1 MIATRSDRVDSSNTF
16 MQVIKGVF
24 FEPVGC
30 LADFPSDQFL
40 EIATRLFGRRKRSS
54 PSGSRSYW
62 HLLNLIQAANKNFD
76 ESERQLIEALEV
88 QAVEA
93 AHAYEDVVPAVSEL
107 KTMGVELFLTTS
119 LSATAAEHFLERSF
133 LKEFFSAVWNR
144 DNAGGVK
151 TAPLAC
157 ALGAT
162 SLKPEEVIFL
172 TDTLE
177 GLKVSKTV
185 GIPSIL
191 MMNDPDEAMR
201 LAMRNP
207 AGGIV
212 SLHELPDFIRLVAD
226 ENGAQPGNGLA
237 VAG

>member
-1 MIATRSDRVDSSNTF
+1 MAARPGRVGSSNTY

-30 LADFPSDQFL
+30 LAEFPPDPFL
-40 EIATRLFGRRKRSS
+40 EIAARLFGRRKRSS
-54 PSGSRSYW
+54 QSGSRSYW
-62 HLLNLIQAANKNFD
+62 HLLNRIQAANKNFD
-76 ESERQLIEALEV
+76 ESERQLVEALEV

-93 AHAYEDVVPAVSEL
+93 ASAYEDVVPALAEL
-107 KTMGVELFLTTS
+107 KAMRIELFITSS
-119 LSATAAEHFLERSF
+119 LSSAAVTRLLERYC
-133 LKEFFSAVWNR
+133 LNDCFSAVWTR
-144 DNAGGVK
+144 DTAGGVK

-172 TDTLE
+172 TDTFE
-177 GLKVSKTV
+177 GLKVSKAV
-185 GIPSIL
+185 GIPSVL

-212 SLHELPDFIRLVAD
+212 SLHELPDFIRLVAS
-226 ENGAQPGNGLA
+226 ENRTQPGNELA
-237 VAG
+237 VVG